1 MVTSLASDFKI
12 YEDFTKTRI
21 AELLAQNGNAFGAA
35 SNNCLRIAT
44 QSRPGNYAQSS
55 FFKNVTGL
63 VSRRD
68 NTSIAT
74 LTDLGVSM
82 EEYVSVKL
90 SRKIGP
96 VMQTRD
102 SYKKLLGGQFNPAL
116 FAATIAEEAANA
128 MQIDMLDSALIGLT
142 AALKQ
147 VTASYYTQTSLG
159 RLDTDTLIGALAK
172 MGDRADRV
180 VCWVMH
186 SKVYFDLVRAQITQ
200 NIVGVSNFNVASA
213 QPITMGRPVVV
224 TDSASLLWGSSPD
237 VQQYYTLGLVDG
249 AALIENTE
257 EQEVVIQDVTGLQTL
272 GIRYQGEFAYNLGLK
287 GFKWDITNGAANPLA
302 ATMKDGSN
310 WDTAFAD
317 MKDRAGVVITST

>member
-1 MVTSLASDFKI
+1 MTTSLASDFKI
-12 YEDFTKTRI
+12 YEDYTKTRI

-68 NTSIAT
+68 NTSIAS

-82 EEYVSVKL
+82 EEYISVKL

-96 VMQTRD
+96 VLQTRD

-116 FAATIAEEAANA
+116 FAATMAEEAANA
-128 MQIDMLDSALIGLT
+128 MQIDMLDSSLAGLT
-142 AALKQ
+142 TALKQ
-147 VTASYYTQTSLG
+147 VAASYYTQTSLG

-186 SKVYFDLVRAQITQ
+186 SKTYFDLVRAQIAS

-213 QPITMGRPVVV
+213 TPVTMGRPVVV

-237 VQQYYTLGLVDG
+237 VQQYYTLGLVEG
-249 AALIENTE
+249 AALVENTE

-287 GFKWDITNGAANPLA
+287 GFKWDTANGGANPLT
-302 ATMKDGSN
+302 ATMKDGGN

>member
-12 YEDFTKTRI
+12 YEDYTKTRI

-68 NTSIAT
+68 NTSIAS

-82 EEYVSVKL
+82 EEYISVKL

-116 FAATIAEEAANA
+116 FAATMAEEAANA
-128 MQIDMLDSALIGLT
+128 MQIDMLDSALAGLA

-147 VTASYYTQTSLG
+147 VTASYYTQSSLG
-159 RLDTDTLIGALAK
+159 KLDTDSLIGALAK

-186 SKVYFDLVRAQITQ
+186 SKTYFDLVRAQIVQ
-200 NIVGVSNFNVASA
+200 NIVGISNFNVASA
-213 QPITMGRPVVV
+213 TPVTMGRPVVV

-237 VQQYYTLGLVDG
+237 VQQYYTLGLVEG

-287 GFKWDITNGAANPLA
+287 GFKWDTANGLANPLL